1 MSKIAIY
8 DRAMCCPTGVCGP
21 GVDPELLRIA
31 GVLERLS
38 HAGVSVERHYLSQDP
53 RAFAENP
60 EIVSLLKAEG
70 ADALPLAYVDGRLV
84 SKGTYPSDDLLAEAL
99 GVDLGAAGE
108 KDGCCCGHGDGE
120 CCCDGHGDGGCCG
133 GHGDGNGC
141 CCGGGHDGD
150 GCCCGGGHEDGGC
163 CGGHGDGGCCGGHGD
178 GDGCCCGGDAA
189 CR

>member
-70 ADALPLAYVDGRLV
+70 AGALPLAYVDGRLV
-84 SKGTYPSDDLLAEAL
+84 SKGAYPSDDLLAEAL
-99 GVDLGAAGE
+99 GVDLGDAAAQGGAGE
-108 KDGCCCGHGDGE
+108 KDGCCCGGHGDGE
-120 CCCDGHGDGGCCG
+120 CCC
-133 GHGDGNGC
+133 
-141 CCGGGHDGD
+141 GGHDDD
-150 GCCCGGGHEDGGC
+150 GCCCGGGHEDGC
-163 CGGHGDGGCCGGHGD
+163 CCDGGHEDGGCCGGHGD

>member
-70 ADALPLAYVDGRLV
+70 AGALPLAYIDGRLV
-84 SKGTYPSDDLLAEAL
+84 SKGAYPSDDLLAEAL
-99 GVDLGAAGE
+99 GVDLGDAAAQGGAGE
-108 KDGCCCGHGDGE
+108 KDGCCCGGHGDGE
-120 CCCDGHGDGGCCG
+120 CCCGGHDGGDGCCCG
-133 GHGDGNGC
+133 GHDGGDGC
-141 CCGGGHDGD
+141 CGGHDGD
-150 GCCCGGGHEDGGC
+150 GCCCDGGQEDGR
-163 CGGHGDGGCCGGHGD
+163 CCGGHGD